1 MIRFPDAKIGVYG
14 GCDGMHTE
22 TDNDV
27 AGANRPHFVVLQGP
41 GLGDFFEITDDELIL
56 GSDPFRAD
64 IVVRDVEVEPRH
76 AGVYREPG
84 GYVVRGVGAS
94 KGIALNGEVME
105 ESGGSYLLTDGDR
118 IHMGDSVLEFSH
130 QDEIKA
136 SFYEQLHHLVNRDHL
151 TGLYSKDRF
160 DREFEHRLETMAD
173 EGRPLSVL
181 MADIDG
187 LKEINDAHGHLLGEF
202 VVGEIG
208 RIIGALHEEAGRS
221 ATRFGGDEY
230 QCILPDLSREV
241 AAEVAEEIRRGVE
254 THAFER
260 EGTMARTTI
269 SIGVAS
275 YPEDGTTRQELT
287 HMADAALYRSKRA
300 GGNTVSV

>member
-1 MIRFPDAKIGVYG
+1 MRQTDARIGFYG
-14 GCDGMHTE
+14 GCDRVHAE
-22 TDNDV
+22 TDNDF
-27 AGANRPHFVVLQGP
+27 AGSNRPHLVVLQGP

-64 IVVRDVEVEPRH
+64 IVVRDVEVEPTH
-76 AGVYREPG
+76 AEVYREPG
-84 GYVVRGVGAS
+84 GYVVRGVGTS
-94 KGIALNGEVME
+94 KDIALNGEVME

-118 IHMGDSVLEFSH
+118 IYMGDSVLEFSH

-136 SFYEQLHHLVNRDHL
+136 SFYEQLHRLVNRDHL
-151 TGLYSKDRF
+151 TGLFSKERF

-208 RIIGALHEEAGRS
+208 RIIGVLHEEEGRS

-230 QCILPDLSREV
+230 QSILADLSRDEAV
-241 AAEVAEEIRRGVE
+241 EVAEEIRRRVE
-254 THAFER
+254 ARAFER
-260 EGTMARTTI
+260 EGATARTTI
-269 SIGVAS
+269 SLGVAS

-287 HMADAALYRSKRA
+287 HAADAALYRAKRA
-300 GGNTVSV
+300 GGNTVTA

>member
-1 MIRFPDAKIGVYG
+1 LRQVQ
-14 GCDGMHTE
+14 TE
-22 TDNDV
+22 TDNNV

-41 GLGDFFEITDDELIL
+41 GLGDFFEITDDELVV
-56 GSDPFRAD
+56 GSDPFEAD

-76 AGVYREPG
+76 VEVYREPG
-84 GYVVRGVGAS
+84 GYVVRGVGR
-94 KGIALNGEVME
+94 GIALNGEAVKE
-105 ESGGSYLLTDGDR
+105 PGCGHVLSDGDR

-151 TGLYSKDRF
+151 TGLFSKDRF
-160 DREFEHRLETMAD
+160 DREFEHRLEAMAD

-187 LKEINDAHGHLLGEF
+187 LKEVNDAHGHLLGEF

-208 RIIGALHEEAGRS
+208 RIIGALHEEEGRS

-230 QCILPDLSREV
+230 QTILPDLSREEAV
-241 AAEVAEEIRRGVE
+241 EVAEEVRQRVQA
-254 THAFER
+254 HAFER
-260 EGTMARTTI
+260 EGTTARTTV
-269 SIGVAS
+269 SIGVAC
-275 YPEDGTTRQELT
+275 YPEDGITRQELT
-287 HMADAALYRSKRA
+287 HAADAALYRSKRA
-300 GGNTVSV
+300 GGNVVSV

>member
-1 MIRFPDAKIGVYG
+1 
-14 GCDGMHTE
+14 MHTE
-22 TDNDV
+22 TDNGV
-27 AGANRPHFVVLQGP
+27 AGATRPHFVVLQGP

-84 GYVVRGVGAS
+84 GYVVRGVGAA
-94 KGIALNGEVME
+94 KDIVLNGEVME
-105 ESGGSYLLTDGDR
+105 EPGGSYLLTDGDR

-130 QDEIKA
+130 QDEIKS

-151 TGLYSKDRF
+151 TGLLSKDRF

-173 EGRPLSVL
+173 QGRPLSVL

-187 LKEINDAHGHLLGEF
+187 LKEVNDAHGHLLGEF

-208 RIIGALHEEAGRS
+208 RIIGALHEEEGRS

-230 QCILPDLSREV
+230 QCILPDLSREG
-241 AAEVAEEIRRGVE
+241 AAEVAEEIRRNVQ
-254 THAFER
+254 TYAFER
-260 EGTMARTTI
+260 EGTTARTTI
-269 SIGVAS
+269 SLGVAC

-287 HMADAALYRSKRA
+287 HAADAALYRSKRA
-300 GGNTVSV
+300 GGNAVSV

>member
-1 MIRFPDAKIGVYG
+1 
-14 GCDGMHTE
+14 MHAQTQ
-22 TDNDV
+22 NDV
-27 AGANRPHFVVLQGP
+27 GGANRPHFVVLRGP
-41 GLGDFFEITDDELIL
+41 GLGDFFELTDDELIV

-76 AGVYREPG
+76 AELYKGPG
-84 GYVVRGVGAS
+84 GYALRGVEAG
-94 KGIALNGEVME
+94 KTIALNGEVME
-105 ESGGSYLLTDGDR
+105 EPGSSYLLTDGDR

-151 TGLYSKDRF
+151 TGLLSKERF

-173 EGRPLSVL
+173 EGRPLGVL
-181 MADIDG
+181 MADIDS
-187 LKEINDAHGHLLGEF
+187 LKEVNDAHGHLLGEF

-208 RIIGALHEEAGRS
+208 RIIGAVHEEEGRS

-230 QCILPDLSREV
+230 QCILPDLSREE
-241 AAEVAEEIRRGVE
+241 AAEVAEEIRHSVE
-254 THAFER
+254 THVFER
-260 EGTMARTTI
+260 EGTTARTTI
-269 SIGVAS
+269 SIGVAC

-287 HMADAALYRSKRA
+287 HAADAALYRSKKA